1 MSPHFAKGIFRVVGN
16 LRPGFL
22 KVEGLGHADPLPE
35 PADPSIRVYDMR
47 DDLWIDE
54 VPLDMVP
61 MPKRL
66 PNSLLLV
73 TVRDRTIVVDV
84 SAA

>member
-1 MSPHFAKGIFRVVGN
+1 MSSHFAKGIFRVVGN

-22 KVEGLGHADPLPE
+22 KVEHVRHLEPLPQS
-35 PADPSIRVYDMR
+35 ADPSVPVYDMR

-61 MPKRL
+61 MPNRL

-73 TVRDRTIVVDV
+73 TVKDATIVTAV
-84 SAA
+84 AAA

>member
-1 MSPHFAKGIFRVVGN
+1 MSPHFAEGVFRVIGH

-22 KVEGLGHADPLPE
+22 KVECVRHADHLP
-35 PADPSIRVYDMR
+35 PPTDPTVRVYDMR

-61 MPKRL
+61 IAKRL

-73 TVRDRTIVVDV
+73 TVRDAKIVTNV
-84 SAA
+84 SAV